1 MRPPKELP
9 RRSRSA
15 ARLGRPI
22 ASYAVITK
30 LIELGYLQPKERY
43 RARAVEKAL
52 SKLRNDLIRASIVLR
67 R

>member
-1 MRPPKELP
+1 MHPSKELP

-15 ARLGRPI
+15 ARLDRPS
-22 ASYAVITK
+22 ASYAVTTK

-43 RARAVEKAL
+43 RARAIEKAL
-52 SKLRNDLIRASIVLR
+52 SKLRNDLIRAGIVLR